1 MGRTI
6 ERTNLMHGLI
16 TFLIKYKPQL
26 LIFITIF
33 VAKEA
38 VVVLLGFLLALFK
51 REYPESNEVR
61 VKRAIEAA
69 EAVQKA
75 IDSHEAYIKMEK
87 ERAAAAK
94 NDEIDSFLGGK

>member
-1 MGRTI
+1 
-6 ERTNLMHGLI
+6 MHGLI

-26 LIFITIF
+26 LWGLVGFTIFITIF

-38 VVVLLGFLLALFK
+38 VVVLLGFLLAVFK